1 MKCWNSLQSTLSFV
15 FLMGISDIIKSQS
28 TLMTKVRP
36 LSHAQMELTHTDEC
50 RSDYVMLQLL
60 SNSA

>member
-1 MKCWNSLQSTLSFV
+1 MKCWNGLQSTLSFI
-15 FLMGISDIIKSQS
+15 FLMGIPDIIKSRS

-36 LSHAQMELTHTDEC
+36 LSHASMELTHNNEC

-60 SNSA
+60 SNGA